1 MNVDGPRVSIG
12 GKGLARIHPCALAA
26 ALCLGGLG
34 GLVALWPWRVALC
47 LGGLVPKCVGHSAS
61 YRKTPQDLWGRGEG
75 GEGRI
80 EATQG

>member
-34 GLVALWPWRVALC
+34 GLVALCLGGLGG

>member
-34 GLVALWPWRVALC
+34 GLV
-47 LGGLVPKCVGHSAS
+47 PKCVGQGHSAS